1 MSISPDY
8 YAILGVLHGADDVV
22 IQAAHRV
29 LAQKYRPDRFKGDRK
44 EAESRLREIEEA
56 FQVLSDP
63 AKRREYDQRCA
74 ALEEG
79 SPEYGEDVPAED
91 PMNGP
96 GWRADW
102 DLACRFYP
110 ALRETEA
117 QFRAIS
123 APLAFTF
130 CATLLET
137 KRFPDAERIAQ
148 EMEQAYL
155 GKYFGADPDILDF
168 AKRLIV
174 AGNVETVRLLG
185 RALQVLG
192 SSTPAAVI
200 IDTLSG
206 DLGTGSQDPVW
217 EDAPPDASS
226 IEVEEGDPELPDDL
240 AGEALVT
247 PSIEVSEVSVE
258 TSPAAAAEPS
268 AAPEPEKPAPRAEKS
283 AAPKPEKTAGGHSVK
298 PTPKDARKRSPQIE
312 SFLRM
317 YRAGEGLDFDS
328 AIDLVRALDGTV
340 YTRNADAMFGDVRVE
355 VRFRGQNIMFSSD
368 EFVEWVQRKI
378 LPEALAKL

>member
-22 IQAAHRV
+22 IHAAHRV

-44 EAESRLREIEEA
+44 EAEARLREIEEA

-79 SPEYGEDVPAED
+79 SPEYGEDVQAED
-91 PMNGP
+91 PMDAP

-110 ALRETEA
+110 SLRETEA

-137 KRFPDAERIAQ
+137 KRFPEAERIAQ

-155 GKYFGADPDILDF
+155 GKYFGADPEILDF

-174 AGNVETVRLLG
+174 AGNAEGVRLLS

-192 SSTPAAVI
+192 ASTPAAVI
-200 IDTLSG
+200 IDTLSR
-206 DLGTGSQDPVW
+206 DLGSGSQDPVW
-217 EDAPPDASS
+217 TDAPPDTSS
-226 IEVEEGDPELPDDL
+226 LEVEEAAPEPLEAAADD
-240 AGEALVT
+240 ALLT
-247 PSIEVSEVSVE
+247 PSIEVSEVPE
-258 TSPAAAAEPS
+258 EPSPAAAAP
-268 AAPEPEKPAPRAEKS
+268 PEPEKPAPKAEKP
-283 AAPKPEKTAGGHSVK
+283 AAPRPEKAAGEHSHR
-298 PTPKDARKRSPQIE
+298 PTHKDSRKRSPQIE

-340 YTRNADAMFGDVRVE
+340 NTRKADAMFGDVRVE
-355 VRFRGQNIMFSSD
+355 VRFRGQSIMFSSD

>member
-1 MSISPDY
+1 MAISPDY
-8 YAILGVLHGADDVV
+8 YSILGVLPDADGVV

-44 EAESRLREIEEA
+44 EAEARLREIEEA

-63 AKRREYDQRCA
+63 AKRQEYDQRCA
-74 ALEEG
+74 AIEQG
-79 SPEYGEDVPAED
+79 APEYGDDLHAED
-91 PMNGP
+91 PMDAP

-110 ALRETEA
+110 ALRDTEA

-137 KRFPDAERIAQ
+137 RRFPDAERIAR

-155 GKYFGADPDILDF
+155 GKYFGADPEILDF
-168 AKRLIV
+168 AKQLIV
-174 AGNVETVRLLG
+174 AGNAEAVRLLS
-185 RALQVLG
+185 RALKVLG
-192 SSTPAAVI
+192 ASTPAAVI
-200 IDTLSG
+200 IDTLSR
-206 DLGTGSQDPVW
+206 DLIAAGQDPAW
-217 EDAPPDASS
+217 EDAPPDASA
-226 IEVEEGDPELPDDL
+226 IEVEEAPPEPPEPA

-247 PSIEVSEVSVE
+247 PSIEV
-258 TSPAAAAEPS
+258 TAEPAEANPAPA
-268 AAPEPEKPAPRAEKS
+268 AAPEPEAPRSRTGRAAAEPPPRPAP
-283 AAPKPEKTAGGHSVK
+283 
-298 PTPKDARKRSPQIE
+298 KDQKKRSPQVE
-312 SFLRM
+312 SFLRA

-328 AIDLVRALDGTV
+328 AIALVRALEGTV
-340 YTRNADAMFGDVRVE
+340 NTRKADAMLGDVRVE
-355 VRFRGQNIMFSSD
+355 VKFRGQNIMFSSD
-368 EFVEWVQRKI
+368 EFVEWVRRKV